1 MPLVYGRDQHVA
13 DWVGFRSGHEAP
25 PVTAAI
31 GWEVDGELRA
41 GVYFESALPNTVFAH
56 IASTAG
62 TMPRQLLRAV
72 CHFAFHQMDVER
84 ITFLVSTANARVLT
98 FVTHLGAAYEGSL
111 RRAFGDA
118 DGAVF
123 AFWRDSY
130 WAKRLMA
137 LPPCGAT
144 P

>member
-1 MPLVYGRDQHVA
+1 MPLVYGQDQRVA
-13 DWVGFRSGHEAP
+13 DWVGTQCGYSVP

-56 IASTAG
+56 IASVAG

-72 CHFAFHQMDVER
+72 CLFAFRQMGVER
-84 ITFLVSTANARVLT
+84 ITLIVSTANTQVLS
-98 FVTHLGAAYEGSL
+98 FVTHLGAAFEGSL